1 MIPELLMK
9 AGASG
14 RPLLMGILN
23 VTPDSFYDGGRYFD
37 RKHAVERAVEMANEG
52 ADVIDVGG
60 ESSRPG
66 ADTLTEKEELKRVIP
81 VIEAVASQVTV
92 PISIDTYKSNVAE
105 RALKAG
111 AVIVNDISALR
122 FDSRMVDVIVESGSP
137 LVLMHMLGNPKTM
150 QTSPCYNNVVDDI
163 IDFFKKRI
171 AFTVEHG
178 IKKNNIIVDPGIGFG
193 KTLEH
198 NLAIL
203 KEVDRFHETGC
214 AVMIGASRKSMIE
227 KITGAPAEERLW
239 GTAAITAYCVM
250 KGIEIHRVHD
260 VKAMRQV
267 CDVTAAIHNN

>member
-1 MIPELLMK
+1 MIPKLLMK
-9 AGASG
+9 AGESG

-23 VTPDSFYDGGRYFD
+23 VTPDSFYDGGRYFN
-37 RKHAVERAVEMANEG
+37 RKRAVERAVEMADEG
-52 ADVIDVGG
+52 ADLIDVGG

-66 ADTLTEKEELKRVIP
+66 AGKLTEKEELKRVIP

-92 PISIDTYKSNVAE
+92 PISIDTYKANVAE
-105 RALKAG
+105 HAMKAG

-137 LVLMHMLGNPKTM
+137 VVLMHMLGNPKTM
-150 QTSPCYNNVVDDI
+150 QISPCYDNVVDDI
-163 IDFFKKRI
+163 IAFFKKRI
-171 AFTVEHG
+171 IFAVEHG
-178 IKKNNIIVDPGIGFG
+178 IQKENIIVDPGIGFG

-214 AVMIGASRKSMIE
+214 TVMIGASRKSMIG
-227 KITGAPAEERLW
+227 KIAGAPAEERLW

-267 CDVTAAIHNN
+267 CDVTAAIRNN